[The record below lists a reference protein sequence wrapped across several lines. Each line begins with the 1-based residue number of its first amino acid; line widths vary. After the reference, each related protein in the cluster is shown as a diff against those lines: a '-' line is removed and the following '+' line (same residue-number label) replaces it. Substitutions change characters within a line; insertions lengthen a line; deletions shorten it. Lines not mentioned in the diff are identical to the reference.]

1 MHYSG
6 KWEVV
11 CEMNANPI
19 VSVEGGKV
27 ALPREVLEACG
38 ISSGDSVVLY
48 QMENEVHIRKYIQ
61 GKIPAAG
68 E

>member
-1 MHYSG
+1 
-6 KWEVV
+6 
-11 CEMNANPI
+11 MNSNPI